1 MATMKIRLESL
12 VSGLLRKRGVPEQEL
27 HERCKKIGQRML
39 LGSVLLIVP
48 LIIWNMPLAAK
59 IFLQLGYATM
69 MCAGILL
76 AFDEEKKPR

>member
-1 MATMKIRLESL
+1 
-12 VSGLLRKRGVPEQEL
+12 
-27 HERCKKIGQRML
+27 ML

-48 LIIWNMPLAAK
+48 LIIWDMPPVAK
-59 IFLQLGYATM
+59 ILLQLGYAAM